1 MCSVYHGVYLKVYIS
16 IYILFL
22 SNAWRSIQVLGSF
35 KMESIS
41 QDWLEAFVFPIVLTN
56 AEDLELAVY
65 PRVTWSIMLIFY
77 CKTGHSANADD
88 SLIWD

>member
-16 IYILFL
+16 IYMLFL
-22 SNAWRSIQVLGSF
+22 SNAWRSLQVLGNF

-56 AEDLELAVY
+56 AEDLELVVY
-65 PRVTWSIMLIFY
+65 PRVTWS
-77 CKTGHSANADD
+77 NAH
-88 SLIWD
+88 LLL